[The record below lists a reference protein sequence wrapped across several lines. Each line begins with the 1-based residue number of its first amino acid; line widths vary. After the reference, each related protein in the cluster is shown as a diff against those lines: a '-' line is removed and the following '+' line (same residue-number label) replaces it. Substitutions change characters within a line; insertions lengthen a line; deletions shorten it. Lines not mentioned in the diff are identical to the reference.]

1 MRRNLIYATAVTG
14 VCVAL
19 GVCAI
24 VLSGCNSLGSL
35 NIINPT
41 YSLRNVSPRV
51 NFGIPPSMDF
61 DFTVGVDNP
70 NPVALRLDRF
80 DFDLL
85 INNNPV
91 LNNVRSDQ
99 GIHIPA
105 RGIGDVHLTSHV
117 TYDNIRSI
125 FQEIQNVVQGNRAT
139 YAIRGNAYYDTP
151 AGRMQFPVTVYSS
164 R

>member
-1 MRRNLIYATAVTG
+1 MKHTMIL
-14 VCVAL
+14 AL
-19 GVCAI
+19 SVSAI
-24 VLSGCNSLGSL
+24 LLSGCNTLANL
-35 NIINPT
+35 HIINPS
-41 YSLRNVSPRV
+41 YSLRGVQPRV

-70 NPVALRLDRF
+70 NPVQLRLDRF
-80 DFDLL
+80 DFDLF

-99 GIHIPA
+99 GVHIPA
-105 RGIGDVHLTSHV
+105 RGLGDVHLTAHV
-117 TYDNIRSI
+117 TSDNLRAIWR
-125 FQEIQNVVQGNRAT
+125 EIQDVVAGNRAS

-151 AGRMQFPVTVYSS
+151 VGRLQFPVTVAS

>member
-1 MRRNLIYATAVTG
+1 MKRTLIYATALTG
-14 VCVAL
+14 FCVAL
-19 GVCAI
+19 VICAI
-24 VLSGCNSLGSL
+24 ALSGCSSLGNL

-41 YSLRNVSPRV
+41 YSLRNVSPRL
-51 NFGIPPSMDF
+51 NLGIPPSMDF

-70 NPVALRLDRF
+70 NAVALRLDRF
-80 DFDLL
+80 DFDML

-99 GIHIPA
+99 GVHIPA
-105 RGIGDVHLTSHV
+105 RGIGDVHLTGHV

-125 FQEIQNVVQGNRAT
+125 YREIQDVVQGNRAS

-151 AGRMQFPVTVYSS
+151 AGRLQFPVTVYSS